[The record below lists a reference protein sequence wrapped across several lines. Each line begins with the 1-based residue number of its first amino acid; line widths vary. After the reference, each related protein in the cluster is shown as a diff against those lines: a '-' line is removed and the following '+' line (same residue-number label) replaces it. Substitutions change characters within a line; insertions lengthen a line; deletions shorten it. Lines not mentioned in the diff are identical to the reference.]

1 MKYDVIIV
9 GGGPTGI
16 NSGIYCSKAGLTYL
30 ILEKGV
36 LVNSIYNFPVNM
48 IFFSTSKKLEI
59 GEIPFISHN
68 DKPTRREAL
77 EYYRRIMESFD
88 LNIKFDT
95 KVNTVSGMKGS
106 FEVHTDDETYHAK
119 NIIISTGFYDKPRM
133 LNIPGENLPKVKHY
147 YDDVHLYLKKDIVV
161 IGAANSAC
169 DVALEC
175 LQKGANVTMIVRSAE
190 LYERVKYWILPN
202 IQNRIK
208 EGSIKAYFNSEV
220 TEIFE
225 NEIEFKTPN
234 GLQRIKNDFVLAMT
248 GYIPDLEWLNSM
260 GLKINE
266 DSTPYVNEQLES
278 SVKGIYL
285 AGVVVGLS
293 LIHI

>member
-1 MKYDVIIV
+1 
-9 GGGPTGI
+9 
-16 NSGIYCSKAGLTYL
+16 
-30 ILEKGV
+30 
-36 LVNSIYNFPVNM
+36 
-48 IFFSTSKKLEI
+48 
-59 GEIPFISHN
+59 
-68 DKPTRREAL
+68 
-77 EYYRRIMESFD
+77 
-88 LNIKFDT
+88 
-95 KVNTVSGMKGS
+95 
-106 FEVHTDDETYHAK
+106 
-119 NIIISTGFYDKPRM
+119 
-133 LNIPGENLPKVKHY
+133 
-147 YDDVHLYLKKDIVV
+147 
-161 IGAANSAC
+161 
-169 DVALEC
+169 
-175 LQKGANVTMIVRSAE
+175 MIVRSAE

-285 AGVVVGLS
+285 AGVVVGGEKTS
-293 LIHI
+293 KFFIENTRNHPELIINEITNKNISS